1 MVWAYFEKKKKK
13 NKQTKRILIFVM
25 LHFLKN
31 RDPAF
36 VAFAF
41 VPYTWGGSGGLSG
54 QGQNETMVPRRGNKE
69 KLALLH
75 SKRFEEMKQSIG
87 SQRDHSKVPSCTK

>member
-1 MVWAYFEKKKKK
+1 MVWAYFGKKKKKK

-31 RDPAF
+31 SDPAF

-41 VPYTWGGSGGLSG
+41 VP
-54 QGQNETMVPRRGNKE
+54 
-69 KLALLH
+69 
-75 SKRFEEMKQSIG
+75 
-87 SQRDHSKVPSCTK
+87 